1 MSEKFACVVYNGK
14 MVGTEQG
21 SLEYKQVSS
30 SWSLLQMHL
39 SFAWFFLFFNG
50 HFISFILAYVAAH
63 YKTATE
69 SDLLNN
75 MAGVLKYAHDK
86 IGAGIMERW

>member
-1 MSEKFACVVYNGK
+1 MSEKFACVVYKEK

-30 SWSLLQMHL
+30 SWSLLQLHL
-39 SFAWFFLFFNG
+39 SFAWFLL
-50 HFISFILAYVAAH
+50 FILASVAANH
-63 YKTATE
+63 KTTTE

-75 MAGVLKYAHDK
+75 ISGVLKYAHDK
-86 IGAGIMERW
+86 IGAGVVER